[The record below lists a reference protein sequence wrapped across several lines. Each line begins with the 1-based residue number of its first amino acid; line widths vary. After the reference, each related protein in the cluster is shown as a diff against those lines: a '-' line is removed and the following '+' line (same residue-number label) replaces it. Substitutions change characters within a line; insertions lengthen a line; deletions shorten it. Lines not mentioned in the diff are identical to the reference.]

1 LRRGDAVSQVA
12 DPANAAAVANF
23 RAGNQR
29 VLGAIVAKVL
39 AASGGKANPSVVND
53 VVVKLLAAAVG
64 GAK

>member
-1 LRRGDAVSQVA
+1 M
-12 DPANAAAVANF
+12 
-23 RAGNQR
+23 
-29 VLGAIVAKVL
+29 AKVL